1 MSTKHYSLVSKKFLE
16 HIVGPDHPHLK
27 GNRNEVRRQVILAL
41 SSELHVYIYVTSS
54 RWTLKIN
61 VHFYC
66 FPRLLHYVLLCEKEA
81 PGTSKET
88 AFLALEVGPM
98 VGSFTFQL
106 DWPTGCPGIW
116 LDIFPG
122 CVCEGVSDLNR

>member
-1 MSTKHYSLVSKKFLE
+1 MNSKCATKESLSCVHSKAVCYLTDDRLNSSRGPPINILCLLPGAGTFRVPVSFYLMRTKHYSLASKKFLE

-27 GNRNEVRRQVILAL
+27 GSRNEVRRQVVLAL

-66 FPRLLHYVLLCEKEA
+66 FPRLLRYVFLC
-81 PGTSKET
+81 
-88 AFLALEVGPM
+88 
-98 VGSFTFQL
+98 
-106 DWPTGCPGIW
+106 
-116 LDIFPG
+116 
-122 CVCEGVSDLNR
+122 